1 MYIFV
6 FRYYYDKSILKKV
19 HGKRYT
25 YKFDFNA
32 LMQICQGLDPSLASS
47 YKYVTDF
54 TGNYVHFYTLHPEIK
69 KNRLYSTKKI
79 ASLAEK
85 LDDCQISDFFYF
97 QL

>member
-1 MYIFV
+1 MHIFV

-54 TGNYVHFYTLHPEIK
+54 TGNYVHFYNTT
-69 KNRLYSTKKI
+69 S
-79 ASLAEK
+79 
-85 LDDCQISDFFYF
+85 
-97 QL
+97 